1 MNNLRVKKKE
11 GHLFALLN
19 DNYNTEN
26 VVCVELSKAEISQ
39 GKARQKNVKHT
50 ATVKIAALR
59 QKEKIEN
66 TYNSSIDSKDNKQAK
81 KLAFL
86 KKIGR
91 R

>member
-1 MNNLRVKKKE
+1 MNSILATEQAQALKKLGAFDSNKKVD
-11 GHLFALLN
+11 LKTA
-19 DNYNTEN
+19 D
-26 VVCVELSKAEISQ
+26 KKQ
-39 GKARQKNVKHT
+39 DKARQKNVKHT
-50 ATVKIAALR
+50 ATVKIAAMR

-66 TYNSSIDSKDNKQAK
+66 TYNSNIDSKDKRQAK

>member
-1 MNNLRVKKKE
+1 MNSILATKQAQALKKLGAFDINNKVD
-11 GHLFALLN
+11 LK
-19 DNYNTEN
+19 T
-26 VVCVELSKAEISQ
+26 AEISQ

-66 TYNSSIDSKDNKQAK
+66 AYNSAIDSKDNKQAK

>member
-11 GHLFALLN
+11 GQLFALLN
-19 DNYNTEN
+19 NGFNTTDLVN
-26 VVCVELSKAEISQ
+26 VDLKTAEKNQ

>member
-1 MNNLRVKKKE
+1 MNSILATEQAQALKKL
-11 GHLFALLN
+11 GAFDLN
-19 DNYNTEN
+19 NKVDLKTADKNQT
-26 VVCVELSKAEISQ
+26 VAT
-39 GKARQKNVKHT
+39 AKNVKIT
-50 ATVKIAALR
+50 SKYKQAA
-59 QKEKIEN
+59 QNAKEKIEN

>member
-1 MNNLRVKKKE
+1 MNSILATEQAQALKKLGAFEQNNKVD
-11 GHLFALLN
+11 LKTADKN
-19 DNYNTEN
+19 QT
-26 VVCVELSKAEISQ
+26 VATS
-39 GKARQKNVKHT
+39 KNVKLT
-50 ATVKIAALR
+50 AKYKQAA
-59 QKEKIEN
+59 QNAKEKIEN

>member
-1 MNNLRVKKKE
+1 MNSILATEQAQALKKL
-11 GHLFALLN
+11 GAFDLN
-19 DNYNTEN
+19 NKVDLKT
-26 VVCVELSKAEISQ
+26 AEKNQ